1 LDTKRERDHRE
12 GRRYGGLLLH
22 ERRAGR
28 RARLVQAG
36 LELFGTAGFGATT
49 IPLLCAAAAVTARHF
64 YEEFAS
70 REALLKELYDEVA
83 AQVLDRVRAVLA
95 DRRLGANERFT
106 RASSVYFSYLTA
118 DPRRARIY
126 AVESSGVSA
135 ELEAHRRATR
145 EAFITMIV
153 PQQSS
158 VLAPPEGRLRSVAV
172 AGAAHAL
179 LVEWV
184 TASRA
189 PSVEAMVDAL
199 RASARSP
206 RRASEVRQ

>member
-1 LDTKRERDHRE
+1 MDTKHERKRRE

-22 ERRAGR
+22 ERRADR

-36 LELFGTAGFGATT
+36 LELFGAVGFGTTT
-49 IPLLCAAAAVTARHF
+49 IPMLCTAAGVTARHF

-70 REALLKELYDEVA
+70 REAVLKEIYDEIAERV
-83 AQVLDRVRAVLA
+83 VERVRAVLA
-95 DRRLGANERFT
+95 DGKLGAQERFR
-106 RASSVYFSYLTA
+106 RASSVYFTYLTA

-145 EAFITMIV
+145 EAFVTMIV

-158 VLAPPEGRLRSVAV
+158 VLAPSEGRLRSVAV

-184 TASRA
+184 TASPA
-189 PSVEAMVDAL
+189 PSVDAMVDAL
-199 RASARSP
+199 RASARSAARAAEA
-206 RRASEVRQ
+206 RR